1 MLASGVWPPH
11 CLVSRFDCFLRGLLG
26 SVSLDFSL
34 RAVRLLKIFLF
45 RAAVVDEIDQVVGV
59 QVVQKLIG
67 HGVLSLLLVPP
78 IPLLLLAGLVGIG
91 AHGGI
96 GILQLVRQLLWYPL
110 VFLVLGLIW

>member
-1 MLASGVWPPH
+1 MLTCGIRPSH
-11 CLVSRFDCFLRGLLG
+11 CLLSRFVRFLRGLLSG
-26 SVSLDFSL
+26 ISLGFGL
-34 RAVRLLKIFLF
+34 CAIRLLKIFLF